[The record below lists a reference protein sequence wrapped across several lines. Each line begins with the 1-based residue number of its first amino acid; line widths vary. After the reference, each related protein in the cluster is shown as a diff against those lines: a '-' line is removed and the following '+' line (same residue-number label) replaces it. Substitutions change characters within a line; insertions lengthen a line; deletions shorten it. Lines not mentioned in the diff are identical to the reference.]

1 MLQYALRYLEHDSLM
16 KAVDDRSNSGTQVK
30 LKKPSSTVVFST
42 SDSQGTSIGV
52 LFFLHFLI
60 FKTMKTQT
68 KRGSTTQAKTQFV
81 AITNDVQLV
90 NQEVEKAYTL
100 MVDKAIDLL
109 KKFEVS
115 KFRTY
120 AMMEHTKNEQNT
132 NLVREFLSY
141 FHNITL
147 SMNPK
152 DGKYYIFID
161 LGQEALEK
169 FGSNLTNQLLRL
181 AYETTHSND
190 NTIGIEYALRVT
202 FLPSDQHHNFFYRR
216 VAEGE
221 TGYVSISTVEKEAA

>member
-1 MLQYALRYLEHDSLM
+1 
-16 KAVDDRSNSGTQVK
+16 
-30 LKKPSSTVVFST
+30 
-42 SDSQGTSIGV
+42 
-52 LFFLHFLI
+52 
-60 FKTMKTQT
+60 MKTQT
-68 KRGSTTQAKTQFV
+68 RAKAQTKTQFV
-81 AITNDVQLV
+81 AITNDIQLV

-109 KKFEVS
+109 KRFEVT

-120 AMMEHTKNEQNT
+120 AIMEHTKNEQNT

-169 FGSNLTNQLLRL
+169 FGNNLTNQLLRM

-190 NTIGIEYALRVT
+190 NTSGIEYSLRVT

-221 TGYVSISTVEKEAA
+221 TNYVSIATVDKMES